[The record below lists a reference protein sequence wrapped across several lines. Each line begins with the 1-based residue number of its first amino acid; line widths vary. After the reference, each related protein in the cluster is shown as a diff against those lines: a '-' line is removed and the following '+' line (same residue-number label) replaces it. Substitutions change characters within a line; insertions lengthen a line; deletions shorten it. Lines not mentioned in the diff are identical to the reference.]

1 MDMQFPNGQLRYVAG
16 DGFMTRAF
24 LPLRGGI
31 LQAHGKFPGEKRL
44 SFSFKVSRWSK
55 RIKLHCIRNHIAIAK
70 CLCCTYKGRLSCL
83 QNRSGGSVVPMVQ
96 WPDKSLSL
104 GIVQALSWRT
114 SGLILQPATQIRQ
127 ITSTMPLL
135 ILILVEK

>member
-1 MDMQFPNGQLRYVAG
+1 
-16 DGFMTRAF
+16 
-24 LPLRGGI
+24 
-31 LQAHGKFPGEKRL
+31 
-44 SFSFKVSRWSK
+44 
-55 RIKLHCIRNHIAIAK
+55 
-70 CLCCTYKGRLSCL
+70 L